1 MGWLL
6 NDGVN
11 RDLYLGSEAV
21 RLASFAYLLLPLGQD
36 YYLLEYEYLEARFR
50 LCLSVSL
57 RFVQRL

>member
-11 RDLYLGSEAV
+11 RDLYLDSEAV
-21 RLASFAYLLLPLGQD
+21 RLASFAYLLPLGQD